1 MQGDNLQLEPGMIVH
16 LGAPEGILLASI
28 DGLLRLDV
36 ISSPGGIF
44 SGLRFAERYR
54 LQAGQKFESCQA
66 IQ

>member
-1 MQGDNLQLEPGMIVH
+1 
-16 LGAPEGILLASI
+16 
-28 DGLLRLDV
+28 LRLDV